1 MIHFVRVIL
10 HDFGGCVGKASCFFK
25 MILLSICFQME
36 LDDRHYSMWCEIK
49 AAHHHLRH
57 IIICQQ
63 FLSDL
68 SLLHLSE
75 QT

>member
-1 MIHFVRVIL
+1 M
-10 HDFGGCVGKASCFFK
+10 GKASCFLK
-25 MILLSICFQME
+25 MILFTKYVFSDGTI
-36 LDDRHYSMWCEIK
+36 DDRHYSMWCEIK
-49 AAHHHLRH
+49 AAHHHH
-57 IIICQQ
+57 MIICQQ

>member
-1 MIHFVRVIL
+1 M
-10 HDFGGCVGKASCFFK
+10 
-25 MILLSICFQME
+25 CFQME

-49 AAHHHLRH
+49 AAHPHLRH